1 MKSVVTRLAEF
12 RLMPVIVIDDPVD
25 AAPLAGALMAGGLP
39 AAEVTLRTPG
49 AVEALRIIRQTHPG
63 VLAGAGTVLSPQQA
77 KDALDAGAEFI
88 VTPGFNPRVV
98 DYCLERNVPIIPGV
112 CTPTEIEMALE
123 RGLEVLKFFPAEPM
137 GGIAFLK
144 AICAPYAMLRFVPTG
159 GISERNLGDYLGF
172 PQVLACGGSWMAPQ
186 AFIQQKLFERIL
198 AETRRAVAAVG
209 QSSGEGR

>member
-25 AAPLAGALMAGGLP
+25 AAPLAGALMEGGLP

-198 AETRRAVAAVG
+198 TETRRAVAAVS
-209 QSSGEGR
+209 QSSGEVR

>member
-25 AAPLAGALMAGGLP
+25 AAPLAGALMEGGLP

-63 VLAGAGTVLSPQQA
+63 VLAGAGTVLSPQRA

-198 AETRRAVAAVG
+198 TETRRAVAAVS
-209 QSSGEGR
+209 QSSGEVR